1 MMEFYGMEHVGFTV
15 PDLDEAVRFFEK
27 ALGAVTAIETG
38 PVVADNAY
46 MARRLGVPEHCRI
59 ENIKV
64 LRCGN
69 GANLELFEYSGE
81 PQQSALKRNS
91 EVGGFHLA
99 FQVDDAVVA
108 ADNLREMGVDV
119 LEGPSYVES
128 GPMKGLTWVYLRS
141 PWGQF
146 LELVSRSGPL
156 GYEEAGGPTLWAPQS
171 A

>member
-1 MMEFYGMEHVGFTV
+1 MMKLYGMEHVGFTV

-27 ALGAVTAIETG
+27 ALDAVTAMETG
-38 PVVADNAY
+38 PVPADNAF
-46 MARRLGVPEHCRI
+46 MVRRLGVPEHCRI

-81 PQQSALKRNS
+81 TKQAALKRNS
-91 EVGGFHLA
+91 EAGGFHLA
-99 FQVDDAVVA
+99 FQVEDAVA
-108 ADNLREMGVDV
+108 AAASLRQMDVDV
-119 LEGPSYVES
+119 LEGPTYVES
-128 GPMKGLTWVYLRS
+128 GPMKGLTWVYLRT

-156 GYEEAGGPTLWAPQS
+156 GYEASRGPTLWTPQPE
-171 A
+171 

>member
-1 MMEFYGMEHVGFTV
+1 MKLYGMEHVGFTV
-15 PDLDEAVRFFEK
+15 PDLDQAVQFFEQV
-27 ALGAVTAIETG
+27 LGAVTAMETG
-38 PVVADNAY
+38 PVVVDNAF
-46 MARRLGVPEHCRI
+46 MARRLGVPEQCRI

-81 PQQSALKRNS
+81 AQDGVLKRNS
-91 EVGGFHLA
+91 EVGGFHLG
-99 FQVDDAVVA
+99 FQVDDAVAA
-108 ADNLREMGVDV
+108 ADRLREKGVDV
-119 LEGPSYVES
+119 LEGPTLIDA
-128 GPMKGLTWVYLRS
+128 GPMKGLTWVYLRT

-156 GYEEAGGPTLWAPQS
+156 GYEQDGGPTLWVPQS

>member
-1 MMEFYGMEHVGFTV
+1 MMKFYGMEHVGFTV

-91 EVGGFHLA
+91 ERSEEHTL
-99 FQVDDAVVA
+99 
-108 ADNLREMGVDV
+108 NSSHSRRSRM
-119 LEGPSYVES
+119 PS
-128 GPMKGLTWVYLRS
+128 
-141 PWGQF
+141 
-146 LELVSRSGPL
+146 
-156 GYEEAGGPTLWAPQS
+156 S

>member
-1 MMEFYGMEHVGFTV
+1 MKIYGMEHVGFTV
-15 PDLDEAVRFFEK
+15 PNLDEAVHFFET
-27 ALGAVTAIETG
+27 AFGAVTAMETG
-38 PVVADNAY
+38 PVVVDDAF

-81 PQQSALKRNS
+81 TQQSALKRNS
-91 EVGGFHLA
+91 EVGGFHFA
-99 FQVDDAVVA
+99 FQVHDAVAA
-108 ADNLREMGVDV
+108 ADNLREKGVDV
-119 LEGPSYVES
+119 LEGPTYIDA

-141 PWGQF
+141 PWGQY
-146 LELVSRSGPL
+146 LELVSRNGPL
-156 GYEEAGGPTLWAPQS
+156 GYEEAGGPTLWALQS

>member
-1 MMEFYGMEHVGFTV
+1 MMKIYGMEHVGFTV
-15 PDLDEAVRFFEK
+15 PDLDEAVHFFET
-27 ALGAVTAIETG
+27 AFGAVAAMETG
-38 PVVADNAY
+38 PVVVDDAF

-64 LRCGN
+64 MRCGN

-81 PQQSALKRNS
+81 TQQSALKRNS

-99 FQVDDAVVA
+99 FQVDDAVTA
-108 ADNLREMGVDV
+108 ADSLREKGVDI
-119 LEGPSYVES
+119 LEGPTYIDA

-156 GYEEAGGPTLWAPQS
+156 GYEETGGPTLWAPQS